1 MKNIKKGDVLKIQCY
16 KHNGQVYRNWD
27 ETIVLDITD
36 DYIVCA
42 NNKVKV
48 TEIDGR
54 KWTTK
59 EPAILFYYKDKWYNI
74 ISQFKKNGIYYYCNL
89 ASPALYDGEAIKYI
103 DYDIDYKI
111 FTDKTM
117 LTLDLD
123 EYQLHKKQMHYPK
136 EIDDIIKEE
145 MQNIREQVQNNQAPF
160 NREIVEKYFADY
172 LSQLTSQ

>member
-1 MKNIKKGDVLKIQCY
+1 MKRMFIGDLYQIQCY
-16 KHNGQVYRNWD
+16 KHNGKIHRSWD
-27 ETIVLDITD
+27 EAILLDVKK
-36 DYIVCA
+36 DYIVFG
-42 NNKVKV
+42 NNK
-48 TEIDGR
+48 TEVIEAEGTT
-54 KWTTK
+54 WNTK
-59 EPAILFYYKDKWYNI
+59 EPAVMYFFKDKWYNI
-74 ISQFKKNGIYYYCNL
+74 IAQMKKDGIYYYCNL

>member
-1 MKNIKKGDVLKIQCY
+1 MHIKTQY
-16 KHNGQVYRNWD
+16 
-27 ETIVLDITD
+27 
-36 DYIVCA
+36 
-42 NNKVKV
+42 VKV
-48 TEIDGR
+48 TLLSWE
-54 KWTTK
+54 
-59 EPAILFYYKDKWYNI
+59 E
-74 ISQFKKNGIYYYCNL
+74 
-89 ASPALYDGEAIKYI
+89 EAIEEIQGKVISGNVNLDGNSAIRRTAQLSLFIPSSEVDYANAASLISINKKIKLEIGIKNTLNKYI

>member
-1 MKNIKKGDVLKIQCY
+1 MVPQPHKEVYIQSY
-16 KHNGQVYRNWD
+16 KHDGSLHRTWD
-27 ETIVLDITD
+27 QGYVLESDEEHYVVVT
-36 DYIVCA
+36 
-42 NNKVKV
+42 NKTWVI
-48 TEIDGR
+48 ESDGR
-54 KWTTK
+54 RWYTR
-59 EPAILFYYKDKWYNI
+59 EPAICFFYTERWYNDI
-74 ISQFKKNGIYYYCNL
+74 ARIREDGIYYYCNR